1 MMQKKLTS
9 SFLGGKN
16 LNAKILNTAQF
27 NSVVEQSFG
36 SGEIPLEG
44 NAIRFVVQPTSTTTE
59 TRLFGSSFSLK
70 SIERLTIDGIEV
82 TPVATY
88 LFNDTDKHTVEVTF
102 NVNLSSSSQMF
113 NDCDDIISVTLK
125 YLDLSNT
132 TNCASMFKSC
142 SRIESIPKFDT
153 HTIVN
158 FGYAFAGCTNLKNIA
173 FLDTSNATI
182 LYYMFSECTSLESVP
197 FFDTGSCTR
206 MNAVFRG
213 CAKLKTVPA
222 FDASNATDMST
233 MFMNCTGLVELP
245 EFYSAKNSTF
255 TNSFTK
261 CTSLEKI
268 TLLDFKSVTAANWV
282 FQNCPELKYLLVKN
296 IGTTSMESY
305 DFSGVPKWGAEN
317 EENRQSMIDTL
328 ITYSYDRA
336 KYATSSAKIH
346 LHSNAKNRLTE
357 SEIAQITAKGYTI
370 A

>member
-27 NSVVEQSFG
+27 KSVVEQSFG
-36 SGEIPLEG
+36 SGEIPLGG

-59 TRLFGSSFSLK
+59 TRLFGASFSMK
-70 SIERLTIDGIEV
+70 SIDRLTIDGAEV
-82 TPVATY
+82 TPAYTY
-88 LFNDTDKHTVEVTF
+88 LFSDTNKHRIEVILNGNF
-102 NVNLSSSSQMF
+102 SSGGQMF
-113 NDCDDIISVTLK
+113 NDCDDIIAVTMK
-125 YLDLSNT
+125 YLDCSKGNT
-132 TNCASMFKSC
+132 ITAMFKSC
-142 SRIESIPKFDT
+142 SRIESVPYFDT

-158 FGYAFAGCTNLKNIA
+158 FGYTFAGCTNLKNVA
-173 FLDTSNATI
+173 TLDTSIATI
-182 LYYMFSECTSLESVP
+182 LYYMFSECSSLERIPHFNTSSGKA
-197 FFDTGSCTR
+197 FNG
-206 MNAVFRG
+206 MFRG

-222 FDASNATDMST
+222 FDVSNATDMSV

-268 TLLDFKSVTAANWV
+268 TLLDFKSVTSANWT
-282 FQNCPELKYLLVKN
+282 FNNCPELKYLLIKN

-305 DFSGVPKWGAEN
+305 DFSGIPKWGAEN

-336 KYATSSAKIH
+336 KYATSSAKIY
-346 LHSNAKNRLTE
+346 LHSNAKSRLTE